1 MNKKYENFAEGIRQK
16 KRYKAVEK
24 KSHEI
29 EMEMKSWAIEKSLYY
44 SPLLI
49 AVMGWFVYG
58 IIREMDLPYGESF
71 DFFDSSF
78 IIVLGLGVA
87 FSSLTVLLVKPIIEG
102 ALDKEEKELTGDVYQ
117 KGSKFCTLES
127 FNKNIDKY
135 MNEEYLL
142 SKDIKCKEVFKIP
155 MMHLSKEDPQYQEKI
170 EDLKIARI
178 SLATA
183 LCIMGAPGQG
193 KSVLIN
199 QIIKQTPKESKQII
213 IDVKGE
219 FVEKHFDDKADI
231 LICPSDIRSVRF
243 NLVNLLHSKI
253 DTGIIA
259 ETLVA
264 DDKQSS
270 DPHFVSAARGVM
282 EAILIYAAKRN
293 LSNKSIYKLV
303 SDPIELKKILRD
315 EEAKLLAGQFLFFT
329 DGGEPSKETK
339 STLSTLA
346 RKAKILQ
353 YLAYMDDLDTE
364 KIYLDQWVKNRNGG
378 KLFLLATDNLS
389 KIFAPLYGVISSYLI
404 STLLDQED
412 STDKDYYFIFDELPR
427 LGKVLGENL
436 EKALAVGRSK
446 GIKVLMAMQ
455 SYSQIKDKYG
465 EKEAES
471 ILDTTNSF
479 IIFKN
484 NYGAQFLEKLFGKT
498 TVIRNNESF
507 SFGMHAMADR
517 SQLQR
522 QIVKENLIDDSEIN
536 RLNKFEIYAKIDGS
550 MDILKAKLQPIF
562 INKNGIKKYVENP
575 AMKINILT
583 HEMETT
589 IKKIENKYIDIS
601 KAKKR
606 TRIFQ
611 KAYCDM

>member
-29 EMEMKSWAIEKSLYY
+29 EMEMKSWAIENSLYY
-44 SPLLI
+44 SPLII
-49 AVMGWFVYG
+49 AVMGWFIYG
-58 IIREMDLPYGESF
+58 LINEMNLPYGESF
-71 DFFDSSF
+71 DFLDSSF
-78 IIVLGLGVA
+78 IVVLAGGVA
-87 FSSLTVLLVKPIIEG
+87 FSFLTVLYVKPIIKG
-102 ALDKEEKELTGDVYQ
+102 ALDKEEKELTADVYQ
-117 KGSKFCTLES
+117 KGSKFCTLEG

-135 MNEEYLL
+135 MNDEYLL
-142 SKDIKCKEVFKIP
+142 SKDIKCKETFRIP
-155 MMHLSKEDPQYQEKI
+155 MMHLDKEDSQYHEKI

-199 QIIKQTPKESKQII
+199 QVIKQTPKESKQII

-219 FVEKHFDDKADI
+219 FIEKHFDSKTDF

-259 ETLVA
+259 EILIA
-264 DDKQSS
+264 DEQSN
-270 DPHFVSAARGVM
+270 DPHFVAAGRGIM
-282 EAILIYAAKRN
+282 EAILVYAAKRN
-293 LSNKSIYKLV
+293 LSNKSIHKLV
-303 SDPIELKKILRD
+303 SDPIELKKILKD
-315 EEAKLLAGQFLFFT
+315 EEAKLLASPFLFFT
-329 DGGEPSKETK
+329 DSGEPSRETK

-364 KIYLDQWVKNRNGG
+364 KIYLDDWIKDKNGG

-455 SYSQIKDKYG
+455 SYSQIKEKYG
-465 EKEAES
+465 DKQAES

-507 SFGMHAMADR
+507 SFGMHSMADR

-522 QIVKENLIDDSEIN
+522 QMVKENLIDDSEIN

-550 MDILKAKLQPIF
+550 RDILKTKLKPVF
-562 INKNGIKKYVENP
+562 VNKNGIKKYIENP
-575 AMKINILT
+575 AMKINVLV
-583 HEMETT
+583 HEMEVT
-589 IKKIENKYIDIS
+589 IIKIENKYIDIS
-601 KAKKR
+601 QPKNKTK
-606 TRIFQ
+606 IFQ
-611 KAYCDM
+611 KAYCNM

>member
-1 MNKKYENFAEGIRQK
+1 
-16 KRYKAVEK
+16 
-24 KSHEI
+24 
-29 EMEMKSWAIEKSLYY
+29 
-44 SPLLI
+44 
-49 AVMGWFVYG
+49 
-58 IIREMDLPYGESF
+58 
-71 DFFDSSF
+71 
-78 IIVLGLGVA
+78 
-87 FSSLTVLLVKPIIEG
+87 
-102 ALDKEEKELTGDVYQ
+102 
-117 KGSKFCTLES
+117 
-127 FNKNIDKY
+127 
-135 MNEEYLL
+135 
-142 SKDIKCKEVFKIP
+142 
-155 MMHLSKEDPQYQEKI
+155 
-170 EDLKIARI
+170 
-178 SLATA
+178 
-183 LCIMGAPGQG
+183 
-193 KSVLIN
+193 
-199 QIIKQTPKESKQII
+199 
-213 IDVKGE
+213 KGE
-219 FVEKHFDDKADI
+219 FVEKHFDSKTDF

-259 ETLVA
+259 EILIA
-264 DDKQSS
+264 DEQSN
-270 DPHFVSAARGVM
+270 DPHFVAAGRGIM
-282 EAILIYAAKRN
+282 EAILVYAAKRN
-293 LSNKSIYKLV
+293 LSNKSIHKLV
-303 SDPIELKKILRD
+303 SDPIELKKILKD
-315 EEAKLLAGQFLFFT
+315 EEAKLLASPFLFFT
-329 DGGEPSKETK
+329 DSGEPSRETK

-364 KIYLDQWVKNRNGG
+364 KIYLDDWIKDKNGG

-455 SYSQIKDKYG
+455 SYSQIKEKYG
-465 EKEAES
+465 DKQAES

-507 SFGMHAMADR
+507 SFGMHSMADR

-522 QIVKENLIDDSEIN
+522 QMVKENLIDDSEIN

-550 MDILKAKLQPIF
+550 RDILKTKLKPVF
-562 INKNGIKKYVENP
+562 VNKNGIKKYIENP
-575 AMKINILT
+575 AMKINVLV
-583 HEMETT
+583 HEMEVT
-589 IKKIENKYIDIS
+589 IIKIENKYIDIS
-601 KAKKR
+601 QPKNKTK
-606 TRIFQ
+606 IFQ
-611 KAYCDM
+611 KAYCNM